1 MAKNAADSA
10 GSDDYALV
18 RVPQEARYGWGV
30 VALQRFGQV
39 SALSQFLLGAAIGFG
54 MSFWNAVLALVLGSV
69 ILEVVAILT
78 GIIGQREGLST
89 SVLARWTGFGKYGAS
104 LIALLIALSLIGWFG
119 VQSAVAANG
128 LVELMPALPAW
139 VWSLVIGLAVTAI
152 VVYGF
157 RSMAWTAYVT
167 VPAFLLLAGWS
178 VFSEL
183 QRHDLASLVN
193 SAPPG
198 PTLSLAAGATLV
210 AGGFIAGMV
219 ITPDMTRFNRKA
231 SDVVKQTLLGVTLGE
246 FTVALAGVL
255 LAHALKTNDVIAI
268 VTSSSGVVG
277 TIIIVAGTLK
287 MNDWN
292 LYSASLGVVNFIE
305 TVFHKRV
312 GRGFV
317 TVVVGVIGSVIAAA
331 GILDYFVGFLTV
343 LGIVFPPV
351 AGIMAAEYYIV
362 KKWRA
367 ELSGSTPQ
375 LPSKEPTWVI
385 GTLVVWSIAILVA
398 LVLPWGI
405 PSVNSLL
412 VSVILYVV
420 AGKIGLIKGTTEHD
434 VVQDPLDQYPSNS
447 ESKIEESK

>member
-1 MAKNAADSA
+1 MAKMVTEDA
-10 GSDDYALV
+10 GNDDYALE
-18 RVPQEARYGWGV
+18 RVPKDARYGWGT

-54 MSFWNAVLALVLGSV
+54 MSFWDALLALLLGSV
-69 ILEVVAILT
+69 ILEIVAIMT

-104 LIALLIALSLIGWFG
+104 LIALLISLSLIGWFG
-119 VQSAVAANG
+119 VQSGVAANG
-128 LVELMPALPAW
+128 LVDLMPALPAW
-139 VWSLVIGLAVTAI
+139 AWSLIIGLAVTVI

-157 RSMAWTAYVT
+157 KSMAWTAYIT

-183 QRHDLASLVN
+183 QRHDISRLIN
-193 SAPPG
+193 EEPPG
-198 PTLSLAAGATLV
+198 PTISLAAGATLV

-231 SDVVKQTLLGVTLGE
+231 SDVVKQTLIGVTLGE
-246 FTVALAGVL
+246 FTVALAGIL
-255 LAHALKTNDVIAI
+255 LAHALKTNDIIAI
-268 VTSSSGVVG
+268 VTSSSGFIG

-312 GRGFV
+312 GRGTV
-317 TVVVGVIGSVIAAA
+317 TVVVGVFGSVVAAA
-331 GILDYFVGFLTV
+331 GILDYFVGFLIV
-343 LGIVFPPV
+343 LGVVFPPV
-351 AGIMAAEYYIV
+351 AGIMAAEYYVV

-367 ELSGSTPQ
+367 ELSGSAPS
-375 LPSKEPTWVI
+375 LPRKEPTWVI
-385 GTLVVWSIAILVA
+385 GTLVVWAAAVLIAV
-398 LVLPWGI
+398 VLPWGV
-405 PSVNSLL
+405 PSVNSL
-412 VSVILYVV
+412 VASVVLYIL
-420 AGKIGLIKGTTEHD
+420 AGKLGLIKGTSEHNVTQPPLHED
-434 VVQDPLDQYPSNS
+434 PPLLENVVK
-447 ESKIEESK
+447 ETK